1 MGKMTR
7 EEVEERLEEY
17 AAYKS
22 IKEAH
27 EDEEENL
34 PEIDNDDV
42 ANEVADN
49 SQNSVEEKEDSE
61 EEILVEDIPLED
73 GELQNEI
80 DHPQSHLLII
90 AIFQNSTYQTLIS

>member
-27 EDEEENL
+27 EDEEERQLMLKKYPNVV
-34 PEIDNDDV
+34 D
-42 ANEVADN
+42 
-49 SQNSVEEKEDSE
+49 
-61 EEILVEDIPLED
+61 LESFKK
-73 GELQNEI
+73 LQ
-80 DHPQSHLLII
+80 PKKKKK
-90 AIFQNSTYQTLIS
+90 